1 MGKAQGRTVPADEL
15 QTTLDLCDS
24 KNTPRARLILLLLC
38 ALNRLL

>member
-24 KNTPRARLILLLLC
+24 KNTRP
-38 ALNRLL
+38 